1 MKGIGQKRRAGHEVA
16 EVDDLIEVGEINLRQ
31 LPPWDGGEDP
41 ESYAPQQDAEP
52 RDSDTK
58 KFKVSLQLRRYI
70 YGVGAFSKNL
80 ILGIEGGA
88 TKTRWILCGQE
99 HGSLVTVS
107 EGVLGPGSLR
117 LLSAE
122 ALRHLLS
129 VMPSDASRVGVYLAG
144 CATERDRDVLRDVAD
159 SVWPHATV
167 RVGSDRESGFAAAFQ
182 DRDGIAVIAGT
193 GSAVTGRVGGV
204 EDRAGGWGHL
214 LGDSGGGY
222 DIAINAL
229 RRILYDYDTAREI
242 TPLAAETLQL
252 LGINTLAELTTWAQ
266 AAHKSDLARI
276 TPVVFRHAGEF
287 SVARILRR
295 CAAALARLAC
305 SVARRLEFDPPVV
318 RLQGGVFTGQPL
330 YGELFEQEFRKA
342 WPQADIDVCTIQGS
356 LGAVYLAAGN
366 MPLPA
371 RSAAIAEPEVA
382 RADTEQPNPRSTDL
396 GLLPTQELVELFA
409 TEEQAVE
416 EALRQCVPELAA
428 AVDLVTASL
437 QAGGRLFYIGAGTSG
452 RLGLLDAS
460 EMPPT
465 FGVEPEMVQ
474 GILAGGVAAVMRSS
488 ESAEDSRE
496 AGALALKDR
505 GVRASDI
512 VCGITASGRTPYVLG
527 ALAEAGRFGAGT
539 ILLSCNPRRDR
550 TASHADVEIDLPTG
564 PELITGSTRLKAG
577 TATKVALNILSTC
590 SMVRLGRVDGN
601 FMSCLKPTNEKLR
614 RRAAQIVADCA
625 KIDFAQALD
634 LLKCA
639 NWDIRE
645 AILRTKTCTP
655 PEESSP

>member
-1 MKGIGQKRRAGHEVA
+1 M
-16 EVDDLIEVGEINLRQ
+16 
-31 LPPWDGGEDP
+31 
-41 ESYAPQQDAEP
+41 
-52 RDSDTK
+52 
-58 KFKVSLQLRRYI
+58 
-70 YGVGAFSKNL
+70 GAFSKNL

-88 TKTRWILCGQE
+88 TKTRWILCEQAGE
-99 HGSLVTVS
+99 SLITVS

-117 LLSAE
+117 LLSVE
-122 ALRHLLS
+122 GLRHLLS
-129 VMPSDASRVGVYLAG
+129 VLPADASRVGVFLAG
-144 CATERDRDVLRDVAD
+144 CATDRDRDILREVAA

-193 GSAVTGRVGGV
+193 GSAVTGRVGGI

-252 LGINTLAELTTWAQ
+252 LGINTLAELTAWAQ

-295 CAAALARLAC
+295 CAAALARLAG
-305 SVARRLEFDPPVV
+305 SVARRLEFEHPVV

-330 YGELFEQEFRKA
+330 YRELFEREFRKA
-342 WPQADIDVCTIQGS
+342 WPSADIDVCTTQGS
-356 LGAVYLAAGN
+356 LGAVYLAAGH
-366 MPLPA
+366 LPTPA
-371 RSAAIAEPEVA
+371 CAPTVAEPEVA
-382 RADTEQPNPRSTDL
+382 RSETEQPNPRSTDL
-396 GLLPTQELVELFA
+396 GLLPTRELVELFA
-409 TEEQAVE
+409 TEERAVE
-416 EALRQCVPELAA
+416 EAVSHCVPELAA

-465 FGVEPEMVQ
+465 FGVDPEMVQ

-496 AGALALKDR
+496 AGALALRDR
-505 GVRASDI
+505 GVRASDV

-527 ALAEAGRFGAGT
+527 ALAEAGRLGAGT
-539 ILLSCNPRRDR
+539 ILLTCNPRRDR

-634 LLKCA
+634 LLACA

-645 AILRTKTCTP
+645 AILRTKTYIP
-655 PEESSP
+655 PSDTSR

>member
-1 MKGIGQKRRAGHEVA
+1 VA
-16 EVDDLIEVGEINLRQ
+16 
-31 LPPWDGGEDP
+31 
-41 ESYAPQQDAEP
+41 
-52 RDSDTK
+52 
-58 KFKVSLQLRRYI
+58 
-70 YGVGAFSKNL
+70 AFSKNL

-88 TKTRWILCGQE
+88 TKTRWVLCEKNGE
-99 HGSLVTVS
+99 SIVTVS

-122 ALRHLLS
+122 ELRHLLS
-129 VMPSDASRVGVYLAG
+129 VMPGDASRVGVYLAG
-144 CATERDRDVLRDVAD
+144 CATERDRDILREVAD

-167 RVGSDRESGFAAAFQ
+167 RVGSDRESGFAAAFE

-193 GSAVTGRVGGV
+193 GSAVTGRCQGV

-229 RRILYDYDTAREI
+229 RRILYDYDTARQI
-242 TPLAAETLQL
+242 TPLAAETMQL
-252 LGINTLAELTTWAQ
+252 LGINTLAELTSWAQ

-295 CAAALARLAC
+295 CAAALARLAS
-305 SVARRLEFDPPVV
+305 SVAGRLEFDPPVV
-318 RLQGGVFTGQPL
+318 RLQGGVFTSQPL
-330 YGELFEQEFRKA
+330 YRELFEREFRKA
-342 WPQADIDVCTIQGS
+342 WPRADIDICTTPGS
-356 LGAVYLAAGN
+356 LGAVYLAAGRF
-366 MPLPA
+366 PEPV
-371 RSAAIAEPEVA
+371 AAPVVAEAGVA
-382 RADTEQPNPRSTDL
+382 RAATEQPNPRSDDL
-396 GLLPTQELVELFA
+396 GALSARELVELFA
-409 TEEQAVE
+409 TEERAVE
-416 EALRQCVPELAA
+416 DAVRHGVPELAA
-428 AVDLVTASL
+428 AVELVAASL
-437 QAGGRLFYIGAGTSG
+437 RAGGRLFYIGAGTSG

-496 AGALALKDR
+496 AGALALRDR
-505 GVRASDI
+505 GVRSSDV

-527 ALAEAGRFGAGT
+527 ALAEARRLGAGT
-539 ILLSCNPRRDR
+539 VFLTCNPRRDR
-550 TASHADVEIDLPTG
+550 TTPHADVEIDLPTG

-577 TATKVALNILSTC
+577 TATKVALNILSSC
-590 SMVRLGRVDGN
+590 AMVLLGRVDGH

-625 KIDFAQALD
+625 EIDFDRALD
-634 LLKCA
+634 LLACT
-639 NWDIRE
+639 NWDIRA
-645 AILRTKTCTP
+645 AISRAKSRNSLLS
-655 PEESSP
+655 EG